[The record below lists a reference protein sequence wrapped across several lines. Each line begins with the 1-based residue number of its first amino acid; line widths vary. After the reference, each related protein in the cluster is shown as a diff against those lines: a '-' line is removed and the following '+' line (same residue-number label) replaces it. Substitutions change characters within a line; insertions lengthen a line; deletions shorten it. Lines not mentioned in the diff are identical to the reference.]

1 VTAAPVAAPL
11 LPPSALAGAPR
22 EHRGLLYPFG
32 EARPAN
38 GQLAE
43 VAEGIFWLRM
53 PLPFSL
59 DHINL
64 WVLDGGDHWVLV
76 DTGVNSPA
84 VADHWRA
91 LLAGPLASKPVGRLI
106 VTHYHPDHIGLAG
119 WLSRKCQVPLETS
132 RGEFLLA
139 RVLTLD
145 IAAEP
150 PAEALSFYRS
160 HGWSEEALDAMRA
173 AGWGGFAR
181 GVSRLPSGFRRL
193 KEGDL
198 LSIGSRRFQ
207 VITGSGHSPEHVCLY
222 SADDRILISGDQ
234 VLPRITSNVSVY
246 PTEPEASPLHD
257 WLTSIEKLRAL
268 PDDTLVLPA
277 HNEPFTRLHARL
289 DQLAKDHH
297 GKLAKLGELLIEPR
311 TAVESFDTLFGRRI
325 DHGELQM
332 ATGEAVAHLNWLV
345 AEGRAHRDTEAG
357 RHLFRAAA

>member
-1 VTAAPVAAPL
+1 MRGSAIP
-11 LPPSALAGAPR
+11 ALARAPR

-32 EARPAN
+32 EAKPAN

-43 VAEGIFWLRM
+43 VAGGIFWLRM

-64 WVLDGGDHWVLV
+64 WVLDGGDHWVIV

-91 LLAGPLASKPVGRLI
+91 LLEGPLSGKPVGRLI

-132 RGEFLLA
+132 RGEYLLA

-145 IAAEP
+145 VAAEP
-150 PAEALSFYRS
+150 PAEAIGFYRA
-160 HGWSEEALDAMRA
+160 HGWSSEALERMRA
-173 AGWGGFAR
+173 AGWGGFSR

-193 KEGDL
+193 KDGDRL
-198 LSIGSRRFQ
+198 TIGGRRFD
-207 VITGSGHSPEHVCLY
+207 VIVGSGHSPEHVCLHC
-222 SADDRILISGDQ
+222 AEEGILISGDQ

-257 WLTSIEKLRAL
+257 WLASIDRLSAL
-268 PDDTLVLPA
+268 PDETLVLPA
-277 HNEPFTRLHARL
+277 HNEPFTRLHTRL
-289 DQLAKDHH
+289 DQLARDHH
-297 GKLAKLGELLIEPR
+297 GKLGKLGDLLAQPKS
-311 TAVESFDTLFGRRI
+311 AVESFDTLFGRPI
-325 DHGELQM
+325 GEGEYQM

-345 AEGRAHRDTEAG
+345 AEGRARRETEDG
-357 RHLFRAAA
+357 RHWFRAA